1 MPLVT
6 YTGTKISTRWNQ
18 ELGKGEKQ
26 GSSHTTG
33 KLNWYSFFW
42 KANQQYRGQQLYF
55 RYYLKE
61 LLVWGKHLVEQHV
74 HGNKSKITK
83 LKTI

>member
-33 KLNWYSFFW
+33 KLNWYSFFGRQIS
-42 KANQQYRGQQLYF
+42 NIEVNNYTLDII
-55 RYYLKE
+55 LKNYWFGE
-61 LLVWGKHLVEQHV
+61 
-74 HGNKSKITK
+74 NI
-83 LKTI
+83 